1 MSGGTNR
8 NQATILCVPAEF
20 VTKDDAREAGLD
32 EVKVAAAD
40 ANRSDCDEF
49 AFARWD
55 LYVFDGNRTLR
66 GVHSKHVETVLKL

>member
-1 MSGGTNR
+1 
-8 NQATILCVPAEF
+8 

-55 LYVFDGNRTLR
+55 IDVFDRNGTLR
-66 GVHSKHVETVLKL
+66 GVHSKHGETVLKL